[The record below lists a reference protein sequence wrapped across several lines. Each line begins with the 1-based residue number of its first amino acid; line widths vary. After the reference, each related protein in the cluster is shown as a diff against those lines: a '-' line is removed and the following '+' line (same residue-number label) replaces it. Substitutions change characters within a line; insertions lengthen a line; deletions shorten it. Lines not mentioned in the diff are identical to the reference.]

1 MHFKIADDSE
11 GRLVVLSER
20 RGLIKTSG
28 NGIYVS
34 LPDEAGPAGRSVS
47 DVVLHGRIE
56 IDELPENIMCDW
68 SGAYESGE
76 PGFIEHGG
84 PSVGLGVDPLFAD
97 IEQATLKWASAYGMA
112 DAMRLSRHTPVVCQ
126 GASFHSDAENFA
138 QYGFCVVWLSQR
150 DGLDLLFP
158 NVDVRI
164 PLEFGSIVFFDA
176 AQPHGTVFEGYDS
189 WCAQQYQRRAVD
201 FRTRHFLS
209 FDFPI
214 AHPSVVCGLKLN
226 LFSAEAGKHRHERL
240 TVQGQHRTVDS
251 VTGLWRKSP

>member
-1 MHFKIADDSE
+1 MLIEH
-11 GRLVVLSER
+11 

-34 LPDEAGPAGRSVS
+34 LPDATGPAGQSDS
-47 DVVLHGRIE
+47 DVVLHGRLE
-56 IDELPENIMCDW
+56 IDELPEKIVCDW
-68 SGAYESGE
+68 SGPYESGE

-97 IEQATLKWASAYGMA
+97 IEQATPKWASSYGMD
-112 DAMRLSRHTPVVCQ
+112 DAVRLSRRTPVVCQ
-126 GASFHSDAENFA
+126 GASVHSDAENFA

-164 PLEFGSIVFFDA
+164 PLEFGSIIFFDA
-176 AQPHGTVFEGYDS
+176 AQPHGAVFEGYDS
-189 WCAQQYQRRAVD
+189 WCAQRYQRRAVD
-201 FRTRHFLS
+201 FLTRHFLS

-214 AHPSVVCGLKLN
+214 THPSVVRGLKLN
-226 LFSAEAGKHRHERL
+226 LFNAETGKQRHGRL
-240 TVQGQHRTVDS
+240 TVQGQYRTVNS
-251 VTGLWRKSP
+251 TTGLWRKSP